1 MKSKFF
7 RVAVEGQTTDGRAI
21 TREQIVDMGST
32 YNPEKYGARIWLEH
46 LRGLFAEG
54 PFPALGDVVEVK
66 AEEIKEGELK
76 GKMALYAAID
86 PTKELIAINE
96 KRQKIY
102 TSIELDPDFAG
113 SGQAYM
119 YGLGITDSPA
129 SLGTEALK
137 FSAEKPAEEKLLASR
152 KARPEN
158 LFSAAMEVDIV
169 FETESKPDSKTDE
182 SGLFAKIK
190 DMFKKQSRDTR
201 EEFSTAIDT
210 QNDAITLVAE
220 EVVKLSSS
228 LADLADIVK
237 AGGDTSELQTQF
249 TALQEELTTLKT
261 QLGKEHQH
269 SQRPPATGGDGE
281 VLADC

>member
-32 YNPEKYGARIWLEH
+32 YNTEKYGARIWLEH

-201 EEFSTAIDT
+201 EEFSAAIDT

-228 LADLADIVK
+228 LADLADSVK
-237 AGGDTSELQTQF
+237 AGGDTSGLQTQF
-249 TALQEELTTLKT
+249 SALQEELTTLKT
-261 QLGKEHQH
+261 QLGKEHKH
-269 SQRPPATGGDGE
+269 SQRPSATGGDGE

>member
-21 TREQIVDMGST
+21 TREQIVDMAST
-32 YNPEKYGARIWLEH
+32 YSPEKYGARIWMEH
-46 LRGLFAEG
+46 IRGLYADSS
-54 PFPALGDVVEVK
+54 FPALGDVVELK
-66 AEEIKEGELK
+66 AEEIKDGDLK
-76 GKMALYAAID
+76 GKMGLYAAIN
-86 PTKELIAINE
+86 PTKELLAINE

-119 YGLGITDSPA
+119 FGLGVTDSPA

-137 FSAEKPAEEKLLASR
+137 FSAEKPNAEKLLASR
-152 KARPEN
+152 KNRPEN
-158 LFSAAMEVDIV
+158 LFSSAMEVQI
-169 FETESKPDSKTDE
+169 EMEAESKPE
-182 SGLFAKIK
+182 ENGLFSKIK
-190 DMFKKQSRDTR
+190 ELLKRDKAETGA
-201 EEFSTAIDT
+201 EFGAAIKD
-210 QNDAITLVAE
+210 QNEAVTLLAN
-220 EVVKLSSS
+220 EVVALTKKIEGMDGATASAQEIS
-228 LADLADIVK
+228 DLMEKFTTVN
-237 AGGDTSELQTQF
+237 SELN
-249 TALQEELTTLKT
+249 ALKT